1 MQIPQFLYSAEVA
14 WHGLIAIFF
23 LRFEGVKTWDFFY
36 KTYVSVLKT
45 NCAGSGKTT
54 QIPQFLYSA
63 GFAKHGLIAITQPRR
78 VAATTVAARV
88 AQEMA
93 CRLGTQVRVCVCV
106 CVCVCVRVCMCV
118 CVCAGVCEFVC
129 VSVCVRVCVFLL
141 LRRVLRR
148 RWPDSFTCVT

>member
-1 MQIPQFLYSAEVA
+1 MI
-14 WHGLIAIFF
+14 
-23 LRFEGVKTWDFFY
+23 TWDFFY

-78 VAATTVAARV
+78 VAATSVAARV

-93 CRLGTQVRVCVCV
+93 CRLGTQVCGCVGVWVCGCVGVWVCGCLFPQRNAPTLVFVTFVTKTHVCV
-106 CVCVCVRVCMCV
+106 
-118 CVCAGVCEFVC
+118 GVCLRDCCHKDTSACGECLGDFFHKDIYPHL
-129 VSVCVRVCVFLL
+129 FL
-141 LRRVLRR
+141 
-148 RWPDSFTCVT
+148 